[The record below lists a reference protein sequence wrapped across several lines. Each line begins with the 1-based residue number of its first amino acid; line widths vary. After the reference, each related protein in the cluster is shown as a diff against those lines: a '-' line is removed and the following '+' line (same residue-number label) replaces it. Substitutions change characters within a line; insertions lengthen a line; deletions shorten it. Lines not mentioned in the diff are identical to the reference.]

1 MKQKR
6 TNYADERRG
15 PQKNCLATG
24 NQVLVTQRKENKSTT
39 LEDTPYKVT
48 KKYGNEGIV
57 TSPEG
62 VTLGPLENDEHQ
74 STKRTMNSINN
85 NERNTWRFYFNLN

>member
-1 MKQKR
+1 M
-6 TNYADERRG
+6 
-15 PQKNCLATG
+15 
-24 NQVLVTQRKENKSTT
+24 LVTQRKENKSTT

-48 KKYGNEGIV
+48 KKYGNEVIV

-62 VTLGPLENDEHQ
+62 VTLGPLENDGHQ